1 MAEKMAELE
10 AAGESDGMW
19 GSELVTQLLSSV
31 LALGAEFSREWE
43 NNDLRASIFR
53 LLLAW
58 LLLSLTAIQLAWR
71 SYGPTV
77 TGFYYRQGTGGQNG
91 GTPEYPSHFPI
102 WESSSTESLKTHQE

>member
-1 MAEKMAELE
+1 MAAEEEE
-10 AAGESDGMW
+10 AAVAVW
-19 GSELVTQLLSSV
+19 
-31 LALGAEFSREWE
+31 GAEWLTQITGALISLSADFSRDWE
-43 NNDLRASIFR
+43 NHELRAAIFR

-58 LLLSLTAIQLAWR
+58 LLLSLAAIQLAWR

-77 TGFYYRQGTGGQNG
+77 TGFYYRQGPGGQNG